1 MAESAASTVGRPRYD
16 PASPCPLRRAA
27 SLPETATE
35 PNPELRLRDY
45 LRPVFERKWLIALV
59 VLVVSAGTYAY
70 YHRQAAVFQ
79 ASTQI
84 YLGTGASVATNTAGQ
99 TSDRTVQDQATLLVS
114 RQIAAIVARKLGQPG
129 GAAGLTTRVA
139 AQPSAN
145 SDFII
150 VTANGPTAKSAADV
164 ANGFAQA
171 FIQITDQQHRATLTK
186 AIQETRAQLSGIVPS
201 TSNIPARAAL
211 SNTINQLELSLAV
224 PSDNATQLDV
234 AQPPVVPI
242 SPRPV
247 RNAVFAAALS
257 LLAAIGLAYGLER
270 FDRRL
275 RRVEEF
281 GPTYG
286 LPTLALVPHSDE
298 LAFKFDGQAALGPT
312 LREPFRQ
319 LRTSIQLATIDRPIK
334 RILVTSAA
342 KGEGKSSVT
351 RNLAIVL
358 REWGHSVAVVDADLR
373 RPSLTGLFGQETLH
387 GLTTVVT
394 GAMSLDDAIVR
405 VPVYA
410 RGLVTLDRMAS
421 AMASPDGSSSGTLSL
436 LGSGPL
442 PPNPQ
447 AMLASGYTRTVL
459 AEIAADHD
467 ILLIDSPPI
476 LLVSDGVSL
485 MAEVDAVVI
494 VARLGLTTRDSARS
508 VAAFL
513 TRIPGAN
520 PIGIVVNDVPA
531 SEGYGYG
538 YGSTEQA

>member
-1 MAESAASTVGRPRYD
+1 MVTG
-16 PASPCPLRRAA
+16 
-27 SLPETATE
+27 
-35 PNPELRLRDY
+35 
-45 LRPVFERKWLIALV
+45 
-59 VLVVSAGTYAY
+59 GTFAY
-70 YHRQAAVFQ
+70 YHSQSPVFQ
-79 ASTQI
+79 ATTQI
-84 YLGTGASVATNTAGQ
+84 YLGTGGSAAVNSAAQQ

-114 RQIAAIVARKLGQPG
+114 RQIAAIVAKKLGQPG
-129 GAAGLTTRVA
+129 SVAALTKRVA
-139 AQPSAN
+139 AQPSVN
-145 SDFII
+145 SDFIV
-150 VTANGPTAKSAADV
+150 VTANGPTAQNAAAV
-164 ANGFAQA
+164 VNGFAQA
-171 FIQITDQQHRATLTK
+171 FIQITDQQHRAALSK
-186 AIQETRAQLSGIVPS
+186 ALQETRAQLSGIVPS
-201 TSNIPARAAL
+201 TSNAAARATL
-211 SNTINQLELSLAV
+211 NDTINQLELSLAV
-224 PSDNATQLDV
+224 PSDNASQLDV
-234 AQPPVVPI
+234 AQSPLVPI

-298 LAFKFDGQAALGPT
+298 LTFNFDGQAALGPT

-334 RILVTSAA
+334 RILVTSAS

-373 RPSLTGLFGQETLH
+373 RPSLTVLFGQETLH

-394 GAMSLDDAIVR
+394 GGMSLDDAIVR
-405 VPVYA
+405 VPVHA
-410 RGLVTLDRMAS
+410 RGLVTLDRIAAS
-421 AMASPDGSSSGTLSL
+421 ATSPDGESSSGSLSL

-447 AMLASGYTRTVL
+447 AMLASGHTRTVL
-459 AEIAADHD
+459 AEITADHD

-485 MAEVDAVVI
+485 MSEVDAVVI

-513 TRIPGAN
+513 DRIPGAN

-538 YGSTEQA
+538 YGNAELA